1 MAFFSA
7 LRLQALG
14 LITLLISSVLIA
26 GCASTTQPGAVGVER
41 KQFLLISSEQANQGA
56 ATFYA
61 EEKSKYA
68 RTGALNQN
76 PQQTARVREIAS
88 RLIEQAGAFRPDTR
102 NWQWEVNVI
111 NSKEINAYCAAGG
124 KIAVYS
130 GLIDTLH
137 LTDAEIAAVMGHEIS
152 HALREHTR
160 EAMSEAMAEQ
170 VGLTVLAIAF
180 KLDQNSASLLGNAAT
195 VGLTLPFSREK
206 EREADRIGM
215 ELMARAG
222 YDPHAA
228 ISVWQKML
236 SSGSARPPQILSTHP
251 DPENRIQDIEA
262 HLPYVMP
269 LYEDAK
275 KKMSGKKE
283 AG

>member
-1 MAFFSA
+1 MIFFSA
-7 LRLQALG
+7 WRWPALVFS
-14 LITLLISSVLIA
+14 TLLTCSLLTS

-41 KQFLLISSEQANQGA
+41 KQFLLISSDQANQGA

-61 EEKSKYA
+61 QEKSKYA
-68 RTGALNQN
+68 RAGALNQN

-88 RLIEQAGAFRPDTR
+88 HLIDQAGTFRPDTR
-102 NWQWEVNVI
+102 HWQWEVNVI
-111 NSKEINAYCAAGG
+111 ASKELNAYCAAGG

-130 GLIDTLH
+130 GLIDSLH

-170 VGLTVLAIAF
+170 VGVTVLALAF
-180 KLDQNSASLLGNAAT
+180 KLNQSSAGLLGNAAT

-206 EREADRIGM
+206 EREADRIGL

-236 SSGSARPPQILSTHP
+236 SSGNARPPQILSTHP
-251 DPENRIQDIEA
+251 DPENRIQNIEA

-269 LYEDAK
+269 LYDEAK
-275 KKMSGKKE
+275 RKIAKR
-283 AG
+283 